1 MAGLTGYL
9 VSQRLAT
16 LHELKTCYS
25 LQDAMLM
32 WEAHYVPKANE
43 AREVKRRQEEIE
55 NKRR

>member
-1 MAGLTGYL
+1 M
-9 VSQRLAT
+9 SQRLAT

-43 AREVKRRQEEIE
+43 AREMKRKQEEIE
-55 NKRR
+55 NRRR